1 MKLLIYGFW
10 LIFGSLLSYIFL
22 MSQSWS
28 ARVISPQKPRL
39 SKLLIIGGAVLR
51 WVFIFLALLWA
62 LSSSIMAMFLV
73 FTVFMISRLIILF
86 KWQGLLFKE
95 RDQMKHIE

>member
-1 MKLLIYGFW
+1 MSVATYGFW
-10 LIFGSLLSYIFL
+10 LIFGLILAYLFLLT
-22 MSQSWS
+22 QRWS
-28 ARVISPQKPRL
+28 VRIISPHKPKL

-51 WVFIFLALLWA
+51 WVLIFLALLWA

-86 KWQGLLFKE
+86 KWQGLLFTKWDRFTHVE
-95 RDQMKHIE
+95 